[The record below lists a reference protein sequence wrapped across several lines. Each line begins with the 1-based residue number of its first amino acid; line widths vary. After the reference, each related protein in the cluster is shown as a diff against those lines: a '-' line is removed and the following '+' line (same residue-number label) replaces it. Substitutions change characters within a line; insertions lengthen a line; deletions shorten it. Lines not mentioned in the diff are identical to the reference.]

1 MRKAKLVVTFEQAPS
16 YEVRIGPGVLANLGA
31 DIQRAV
37 LHRSSGFDNAGNAI
51 EIGGE
56 GAGAAAGTNRG
67 AAAHASEATASAA
80 DTRVLLLADV
90 AVEKTVTA
98 QAKAALA
105 AVGYRPLV
113 VNVSPDEAL
122 ETAGELWRALAQAH
136 LSDASVVVAVG
147 DAPLL
152 QLAGFVATAYSG
164 GLSCAYVPTTLA
176 AAVAMSVSDRATLD
190 VAGARGLVNA
200 EMHPL
205 FSCIDL
211 DVLAMADSEAWLDG
225 FAGCAQAAFLDSD
238 EFFFWLS
245 DNASALRNRSA
256 EALCE
261 ALVRTL
267 GFRSQ
272 LSSRVE
278 QGDARALA
286 CLSYGRDFS
295 DATGASLAQGMRFS
309 ALLSHFKGMISEDIV
324 QAQDALL
331 ASLGFVQKE
340 TLSVEGALEGLLS
353 FAGRCDGAELMLPVD
368 IGCCERVFVPAD
380 ELRSCLEALSA

>member
-16 YEVRIGPGVLANLGA
+16 YEVRIGSGVLANLGA

-37 LHRSSGFDNAGNAI
+37 LHRSSDFDNAV
-51 EIGGE
+51 EDGGE
-56 GAGAAAGTNRG
+56 GAGAVVGAHANTAAGAG
-67 AAAHASEATASAA
+67 EAAGNAA
-80 DTRVLLLADV
+80 DARVLLLADT
-90 AVEKTVTA
+90 AVEKTVIA
-98 QAKAALA
+98 QAKAALG
-105 AVGYRPLV
+105 AVGYRPFV
-113 VNVSPDEAL
+113 VNVSSDDAL
-122 ETAGELWRALAQAH
+122 ETAGELWCAMAQAR

-190 VAGARGLVNA
+190 ITGTRGLINA

-238 EFFFWLS
+238 DFFFWLS

-256 EALCE
+256 EASCE
-261 ALVRTL
+261 VLVRTL

-272 LSSRVE
+272 LSSRAE
-278 QGDARALA
+278 QGGVQALA
-286 CLSYGRDFS
+286 CLSYGQDFS
-295 DATGASLAQGMRFS
+295 AAAGASLAQGMRFS
-309 ALLSHFKGMISEDIV
+309 ALLSQFKGMISEDIV

-353 FAGRCDGAELMLPVD
+353 FAGRCDGVELMLPVD

>member
-37 LHRSSGFDNAGNAI
+37 LHRSSGFDNAV
-51 EIGGE
+51 EDGGE
-56 GAGAAAGTNRG
+56 GSDAAVGANVG

-80 DTRVLLLADV
+80 GARVLLLAD
-90 AVEKTVTA
+90 AAAEKTVTA
-98 QAKAALA
+98 QAKAALG

-113 VNVSPDEAL
+113 VNVSPDDAL
-122 ETAGELWRALAQAH
+122 AAAGELWCAMAQAH

-176 AAVAMSVSDRATLD
+176 AAVAMSVSDGATLD
-190 VAGARGLVNA
+190 IAGARGLVNA

-211 DVLAMADSEAWLDG
+211 DVLAMADPEAWLDG

-272 LSSRVE
+272 LSSRAE

-295 DATGASLAQGMRFS
+295 AVAGASLAQGMRFS

-353 FAGRCDGAELMLPVD
+353 FTGRRDGAELMLPVD

-380 ELRSCLEALSA
+380 ELRSCLEALSV

>member
-1 MRKAKLVVTFEQAPS
+1 
-16 YEVRIGPGVLANLGA
+16 
-31 DIQRAV
+31 
-37 LHRSSGFDNAGNAI
+37 
-51 EIGGE
+51 
-56 GAGAAAGTNRG
+56 
-67 AAAHASEATASAA
+67 
-80 DTRVLLLADV
+80 
-90 AVEKTVTA
+90 
-98 QAKAALA
+98 
-105 AVGYRPLV
+105 
-113 VNVSPDEAL
+113 
-122 ETAGELWRALAQAH
+122 
-136 LSDASVVVAVG
+136 
-147 DAPLL
+147 
-152 QLAGFVATAYSG
+152 
-164 GLSCAYVPTTLA
+164 
-176 AAVAMSVSDRATLD
+176 MSVSDGATLD
-190 VAGARGLVNA
+190 IAGTRGLVNA

-211 DVLAMADSEAWLDG
+211 DALAAAAPKAWLDG

-272 LSSRVE
+272 LSSRAE

-295 DATGASLAQGMRFS
+295 AATGASLAQGMRFS
-309 ALLSHFKGMISEDIV
+309 ALLSQFKGMISEDIV

-331 ASLGFVQKE
+331 ASLGFVQKKA
-340 TLSVEGALEGLLS
+340 LSVEDALEGLLS

-380 ELRSCLEALSA
+380 ELRSGLEALLA

>member
-37 LHRSSGFDNAGNAI
+37 LHRSSGFDSAGNAT

-56 GAGAAAGTNRG
+56 GAGAAAGARANT
-67 AAAHASEATASAA
+67 AAGASEATASAA
-80 DTRVLLLADV
+80 DTRVLLLADA
-90 AVEKTVTA
+90 AVEKTVIA
-98 QAKAALA
+98 QAKAALGT
-105 AVGYRPLV
+105 VGYRPLV
-113 VNVSPDEAL
+113 VNVSPDDAL
-122 ETAGELWRALAQAH
+122 ATAGELWRAMAQAH

-152 QLAGFVATAYSG
+152 QLAGFVATAFSG
-164 GLSCAYVPTTLA
+164 GLACAYVPTTLA

-190 VAGARGLVNA
+190 ITGTRGLINA

-211 DVLAMADSEAWLDG
+211 DVLAMAAPKAWLDG

-238 EFFFWLS
+238 DFFFWLS

-272 LSSRVE
+272 LSSRAE
-278 QGDARALA
+278 QGGVQALA
-286 CLSYGRDFS
+286 CLSYGRDFG
-295 DATGASLAQGMRFS
+295 AAAGASLAQGMRFS
-309 ALLSHFKGMISEDIV
+309 ALLSQFKGMISEDIV

-340 TLSVEGALEGLLS
+340 ALSVEDALEGLLS
-353 FAGRCDGAELMLPVD
+353 FAGRRDGAELMLPVD

>member
-37 LHRSSGFDNAGNAI
+37 SHRSSDFDNAGNAT

-56 GAGAAAGTNRG
+56 GSGVAAGTNRG
-67 AAAHASEATASAA
+67 AAAHASEATGNAA
-80 DTRVLLLADV
+80 GARVLLLADV
-90 AVEKTVTA
+90 AVEKTVIA

-113 VNVSPDEAL
+113 VNVSPDDAL
-122 ETAGELWRALAQAH
+122 ATAGELWRAMAQAH

-152 QLAGFVATAYSG
+152 QLAGFVATAFSG
-164 GLSCAYVPTTLA
+164 GLACAYVPTTLA
-176 AAVAMSVSDRATLD
+176 AAVAMGVSDGAALD
-190 VAGARGLVNA
+190 IAGARGLVNA

-211 DVLAMADSEAWLDG
+211 DVLSLANPETWLSG
-225 FAGCAQAAFLDSD
+225 FAGLAQAAFLDTD
-238 EFFFWLS
+238 DFFFWLS
-245 DNASALRNRSA
+245 DNASALRNRST

-272 LSSRVE
+272 LSSRAE
-278 QGDARALA
+278 QGGAQAFA

-309 ALLSHFKGMISEDIV
+309 ALLSQFKGMISEDIV

-353 FAGRCDGAELMLPVD
+353 FAGRCDGVELMLPVD

>member
-37 LHRSSGFDNAGNAI
+37 LHRSSGFGNAA
-51 EIGGE
+51 ESDGE
-56 GAGAAAGTNRG
+56 GAGAAVCANTAAG
-67 AAAHASEATASAA
+67 ASEAAGNAA
-80 DTRVLLLADV
+80 DARVLLLAD
-90 AVEKTVTA
+90 AAGEKTVTA

-105 AVGYRPLV
+105 AVGCRSLV
-113 VNVSPDEAL
+113 VNVSPDDAL
-122 ETAGELWRALAQAH
+122 ATAGELWRAVAQAH

-147 DAPLL
+147 DTPLL
-152 QLAGFVATAYSG
+152 QLAGFVATAFSG
-164 GLSCAYVPTTLA
+164 GLACAYVPTTLA
-176 AAVAMSVSDRATLD
+176 AAVAMSVSDGATLD
-190 VAGARGLVNA
+190 VAGAKGLVNA

-211 DVLAMADSEAWLDG
+211 DVLAAAAPKAWLDG

-245 DNASALRNRSA
+245 DNASALRNHSA

-278 QGDARALA
+278 QSGAQALA
-286 CLSYGRDFS
+286 CLSYGQDFS
-295 DATGASLAQGMRFS
+295 AAAGASLAQGMRFS
-309 ALLSHFKGMISEDIV
+309 ALLSQFKGMISEDIV
-324 QAQDALL
+324 QAQDALF

-340 TLSVEGALEGLLS
+340 ALSVEDALEGLLS
-353 FAGRCDGAELMLPVD
+353 FAGRRDGAELMLPVD
-368 IGCCERVFVPAD
+368 VGCCERIFVPAD

>member
-37 LHRSSGFDNAGNAI
+37 LHRSSGFGKAVESD
-51 EIGGE
+51 GE
-56 GAGAAAGTNRG
+56 GAGAVVGARANTAAG
-67 AAAHASEATASAA
+67 ASEAAGNAA
-80 DTRVLLLADV
+80 DARVLLLAD
-90 AVEKTVTA
+90 AAGDKAVTA

-113 VNVSPDEAL
+113 VNVSPDDAL
-122 ETAGELWRALAQAH
+122 ATAGELWRALAQAH
-136 LSDASVVVAVG
+136 LSDESVVVAVG
-147 DAPLL
+147 DTPLL
-152 QLAGFVATAYSG
+152 QFAGFVATAFSG
-164 GLSCAYVPTTLA
+164 GLACAYVPTTLA
-176 AAVAMSVSDRATLD
+176 AAVVMSVSDGATLD
-190 VAGARGLVNA
+190 VAGAKGLVNA

-211 DVLAMADSEAWLDG
+211 DALAAAAPKAWLDG

-256 EALCE
+256 EVLCE

-272 LSSRVE
+272 LSSRAE
-278 QGDARALA
+278 QCGAQALA

-295 DATGASLAQGMRFS
+295 AAVGASLAQGMRFS
-309 ALLSHFKGMISEDIV
+309 ALLSQFKGMISEDIV

-340 TLSVEGALEGLLS
+340 ALLVEDAFEGLLS
-353 FAGRCDGAELMLPVD
+353 FTGRRDGAELMLPVD

>member
-1 MRKAKLVVTFEQAPS
+1 MRKAKLVVTFEQAPP

-37 LHRSSGFDNAGNAI
+37 LHRSSDFDNAA
-51 EIGGE
+51 ESDGE
-56 GAGAAAGTNRG
+56 GAGAVVGARANTAAG
-67 AAAHASEATASAA
+67 ASEATASAA
-80 DTRVLLLADV
+80 DTRVLLLADA
-90 AVEKTVTA
+90 AVEKTVIA
-98 QAKAALA
+98 QAKAALGT
-105 AVGYRPLV
+105 VGYRPLV
-113 VNVSPDEAL
+113 VNVSPDDAL
-122 ETAGELWRALAQAH
+122 ATAGELWRAMAQAH

-147 DAPLL
+147 DVPLL

-176 AAVAMSVSDRATLD
+176 AAVAMSVSDGATLD
-190 VAGARGLVNA
+190 IAGTRGLVNA

-211 DVLAMADSEAWLDG
+211 DVLAAAAPKTWLDG

-261 ALVRTL
+261 VLVRTL

-272 LSSRVE
+272 LSSRAE
-278 QGDARALA
+278 QGDAQALA
-286 CLSYGRDFS
+286 CLSYGRDFGV
-295 DATGASLAQGMRFS
+295 AVGASLAQGMRFS
-309 ALLSHFKGMISEDIV
+309 ALLSQFKGMISEDIV

-340 TLSVEGALEGLLS
+340 ALSVEDALEGLLS
-353 FAGRCDGAELMLPVD
+353 FAGRCDGVELMLPVD
-368 IGCCERVFVPAD
+368 IGYCERVFVPAD

>member
-37 LHRSSGFDNAGNAI
+37 LHRSSGFGNASNAA
-51 EIGGE
+51 E
-56 GAGAAAGTNRG
+56 GAGAAVSANTAAG
-67 AAAHASEATASAA
+67 ASEATGNAA
-80 DTRVLLLADV
+80 GARVLLLAD
-90 AVEKTVTA
+90 AAAEKTVTA

-113 VNVSPDEAL
+113 VNVSPDDAL

-136 LSDASVVVAVG
+136 LSDASVIVAVG
-147 DAPLL
+147 DTPLL

-176 AAVAMSVSDRATLD
+176 AAVAMSVSDGATLD
-190 VAGARGLVNA
+190 VAGANGLVNA

-211 DVLAMADSEAWLDG
+211 DALAAAAPKAWLDG

-272 LSSRVE
+272 LSSRAE
-278 QGDARALA
+278 QGDVRALS
-286 CLSYGRDFS
+286 CLGYGRDFG

-309 ALLSHFKGMISEDIV
+309 ALLSQFKGMISEDIV

-340 TLSVEGALEGLLS
+340 ALSVEDALEGLLS
-353 FAGRCDGAELMLPVD
+353 FVGRCDGIELMLPVD

>member
-37 LHRSSGFDNAGNAI
+37 LHRSSDFDNAGNAT

-56 GAGAAAGTNRG
+56 GAGAAVGTNRG
-67 AAAHASEATASAA
+67 AAAHVSEATASAA

-152 QLAGFVATAYSG
+152 QLAGFPAVF
-164 GLSCAYVPTTLA
+164 LA
-176 AAVAMSVSDRATLD
+176 RTC
-190 VAGARGLVNA
+190 
-200 EMHPL
+200 PL
-205 FSCIDL
+205 R
-211 DVLAMADSEAWLDG
+211 
-225 FAGCAQAAFLDSD
+225 
-238 EFFFWLS
+238 
-245 DNASALRNRSA
+245 LRP
-256 EALCE
+256 
-261 ALVRTL
+261 
-267 GFRSQ
+267 
-272 LSSRVE
+272 
-278 QGDARALA
+278 
-286 CLSYGRDFS
+286 
-295 DATGASLAQGMRFS
+295 
-309 ALLSHFKGMISEDIV
+309 LL
-324 QAQDALL
+324 Q
-331 ASLGFVQKE
+331 
-340 TLSVEGALEGLLS
+340 
-353 FAGRCDGAELMLPVD
+353 
-368 IGCCERVFVPAD
+368 
-380 ELRSCLEALSA
+380 

>member
-37 LHRSSGFDNAGNAI
+37 LHCSSGFGNAGNAVI
-51 EIGGE
+51 GGGE
-56 GAGAAAGTNRG
+56 GSGTAVGVDAGAVAR
-67 AAAHASEATASAA
+67 ASEATDNVA
-80 DTRVLLLADV
+80 DARVLLLADA
-90 AVEKTVTA
+90 AVEKTVVT

-113 VNVSPDEAL
+113 INVSPDDAL
-122 ETAGELWRALAQAH
+122 ATAGELWRALAQAH
-136 LSDASVVVAVG
+136 LSDESVVVAVG

-152 QLAGFVATAYSG
+152 QLAGFVATAFSG

-176 AAVAMSVSDRATLD
+176 AAVAMSVSDGATLD
-190 VAGARGLVNA
+190 VAGAKGLVNA

-211 DVLAMADSEAWLDG
+211 DVLAAAAPEAWLDG

-238 EFFFWLS
+238 EFFFWLF

-267 GFRSQ
+267 GFRSR

-286 CLSYGRDFS
+286 CLGYGQDFS
-295 DATGASLAQGMRFS
+295 AAAGTSLAQGMRFS
-309 ALLSHFKGMISEDIV
+309 ALLSQFKGMISEDIV

-340 TLSVEGALEGLLS
+340 ALSVEDVLEGLLL
-353 FAGRCDGAELMLPVD
+353 FAGRRDGAELMLPVD

>member
-16 YEVRIGPGVLANLGA
+16 YEVRIGSGVLANLGA

-37 LHRSSGFDNAGNAI
+37 LHRSSGFGNAA
-51 EIGGE
+51 EGGGE
-56 GAGAAAGTNRG
+56 GAGAAVCANTAAG
-67 AAAHASEATASAA
+67 ASEAAGNAA
-80 DTRVLLLADV
+80 GARVLLLAD
-90 AVEKTVTA
+90 AAAEKTVIA

-113 VNVSPDEAL
+113 VNVSPDDAL
-122 ETAGELWRALAQAH
+122 ETAGELWRALAKAH

-176 AAVAMSVSDRATLD
+176 AAVAMSVSDGATLD
-190 VAGARGLVNA
+190 IAGTRGLVNA

-211 DVLAMADSEAWLDG
+211 DALAAAAPKAWLDG

-272 LSSRVE
+272 LSSRAE
-278 QGDARALA
+278 QRGARAFA
-286 CLSYGRDFS
+286 CLSYGQDFS
-295 DATGASLAQGMRFS
+295 AAAGASLAQGMRFS
-309 ALLSHFKGMISEDIV
+309 ALLSQFKGMISEDIV

-340 TLSVEGALEGLLS
+340 ALSVEDALEGLLL

>member
-16 YEVRIGPGVLANLGA
+16 FEVRIGPGVLANLGA

-37 LHRSSGFDNAGNAI
+37 LHRSSDFGNAA
-51 EIGGE
+51 ESDGE
-56 GAGAAAGTNRG
+56 GAGAVVGARVNTAVVAGEAAGNV
-67 AAAHASEATASAA
+67 A
-80 DTRVLLLADV
+80 DARVLLLAD
-90 AVEKTVTA
+90 AAGDKTVTA

-113 VNVSPDEAL
+113 VNVSPDDAL
-122 ETAGELWRALAQAH
+122 ATAGELWRALAQAH

-147 DAPLL
+147 DTPLL
-152 QLAGFVATAYSG
+152 QLAGFVATAFSG
-164 GLSCAYVPTTLA
+164 GLACAYVPTTLA
-176 AAVAMSVSDRATLD
+176 AAVAMSVSDGATLD
-190 VAGARGLVNA
+190 VAGAKGLVNA

-211 DVLAMADSEAWLDG
+211 DVLAAADPKAWLDG

-261 ALVRTL
+261 ALVHTL

-278 QGDARALA
+278 QSGAQALA

-295 DATGASLAQGMRFS
+295 AATGASLAQGMRFS
-309 ALLSHFKGMISEDIV
+309 ALLSQFKGMISEDIV
-324 QAQDALL
+324 QEQDALL

-340 TLSVEGALEGLLS
+340 ALPVEDALEGLLS
-353 FAGRCDGAELMLPVD
+353 FAGRRDGVELMLPVD

>member
-37 LHRSSGFDNAGNAI
+37 LHRSSGFDNAV
-51 EIGGE
+51 EDGGE
-56 GAGAAAGTNRG
+56 GSDAAVGANRG
-67 AAAHASEATASAA
+67 AAAHASEATVSAA
-80 DTRVLLLADV
+80 GARVLLLAD
-90 AVEKTVTA
+90 AAAEKTVTA
-98 QAKAALA
+98 QAKAALG

-113 VNVSPDEAL
+113 VNVSPDDAL
-122 ETAGELWRALAQAH
+122 AAAGELWCAMAQAH

-147 DAPLL
+147 DAPL
-152 QLAGFVATAYSG
+152 
-164 GLSCAYVPTTLA
+164 
-176 AAVAMSVSDRATLD
+176 
-190 VAGARGLVNA
+190 
-200 EMHPL
+200 
-205 FSCIDL
+205 
-211 DVLAMADSEAWLDG
+211 
-225 FAGCAQAAFLDSD
+225 LDSD

-272 LSSRVE
+272 LSSRAE

-295 DATGASLAQGMRFS
+295 AVAGASLAQGMRFS

-331 ASLGFVQKE
+331 ASLGFVQNE

-353 FAGRCDGAELMLPVD
+353 FAGRRDGAELMLPVD

-380 ELRSCLEALSA
+380 ELRSCLEALSV

>member
-1 MRKAKLVVTFEQAPS
+1 MRKAKLVVTFEQAPL

-37 LHRSSGFDNAGNAI
+37 LHRSSDFDNAA
-51 EIGGE
+51 ESDGE
-56 GAGAAAGTNRG
+56 GAGAVVGANAAAVAGEAAGN
-67 AAAHASEATASAA
+67 AA
-80 DTRVLLLADV
+80 DARVVLLADV
-90 AVEKTVTA
+90 AVRKTVTA

-105 AVGYRPLV
+105 VVGYRPLV
-113 VNVSPDEAL
+113 VNVSPDDAL

-147 DAPLL
+147 DMPLL

-176 AAVAMSVSDRATLD
+176 AAVAMSVSDGATLD
-190 VAGARGLVNA
+190 VVGAKGLVNA

-211 DVLAMADSEAWLDG
+211 DVLAAAASKAWLDG

-272 LSSRVE
+272 LSSRAE
-278 QGDARALA
+278 QGDVQALA

-295 DATGASLAQGMRFS
+295 AAVGVSLAQGMRFS
-309 ALLSHFKGMISEDIV
+309 ALLSQFKGMISEDIV

-340 TLSVEGALEGLLS
+340 ALSVEDALEGLLS
-353 FAGRCDGAELMLPVD
+353 FAGRCDGVELMLPVD

>member
-1 MRKAKLVVTFEQAPS
+1 MRKAKLVVTFEHAPS

-37 LHRSSGFDNAGNAI
+37 LHRSSGFGNAA
-51 EIGGE
+51 EGDGE
-56 GAGAAAGTNRG
+56 GAGSVMDTRTNTAAVVGEPAGN
-67 AAAHASEATASAA
+67 TADA
-80 DTRVLLLADV
+80 RVLLLIDA
-90 AVEKTVTA
+90 AAEKAVTA

-105 AVGYRPLV
+105 AMGYRPLV
-113 VNVSPDEAL
+113 VNVSPDDAL
-122 ETAGELWRALAQAH
+122 ETAGELWRVLAQAH

-176 AAVAMSVSDRATLD
+176 AAVAMSVSDGATLD
-190 VAGARGLVNA
+190 IAGTRGLVNA

-211 DVLAMADSEAWLDG
+211 DVLAAAAPKAWLDG

-272 LSSRVE
+272 LSSRAE
-278 QGDARALA
+278 QGDVQALS
-286 CLSYGRDFS
+286 CLGYGRDFS

-309 ALLSHFKGMISEDIV
+309 ALLSQFKGMISEDIV

-353 FAGRCDGAELMLPVD
+353 FAGRCDGVELMLPVD

>member
-1 MRKAKLVVTFEQAPS
+1 MRKAKLVVTFEHAPS

-37 LHRSSGFDNAGNAI
+37 LHRSSGFGNAA
-51 EIGGE
+51 ESAGE
-56 GAGAAAGTNRG
+56 GAGAGSVVGARANTAAG
-67 AAAHASEATASAA
+67 ASEAAGNAT
-80 DTRVLLLADV
+80 DTRVVLLADT
-90 AVEKTVTA
+90 AAEKTVTA
-98 QAKAALA
+98 QAKAALT

-113 VNVSPDEAL
+113 VNVSPDDAL

-136 LSDASVVVAVG
+136 LSDASVVIAVG

-164 GLSCAYVPTTLA
+164 GLACAYVPTTLA
-176 AAVAMSVSDRATLD
+176 AAVAMSVSDGATLD
-190 VAGARGLVNA
+190 IAGTRGLVNA

-211 DVLAMADSEAWLDG
+211 DVLAAAAPKAWLDG

-272 LSSRVE
+272 LSSRAE

-295 DATGASLAQGMRFS
+295 AATGVSLAQGMRFS
-309 ALLSHFKGMISEDIV
+309 ALLSQFKGLISEDIV

-340 TLSVEGALEGLLS
+340 ALSVEDALEGLLS
-353 FAGRCDGAELMLPVD
+353 FAGRCDGTELMLPVD
-368 IGCCERVFVPAD
+368 IGCCEQVFVPAD